1 MSLRAALALAALCAA
16 TPLAAAE
23 AADAP
28 SAGQTPAPDAS
39 ANTAP
44 RRYSLHRDYG
54 ETPDARAFTR
64 PQAAADQDL
73 VLQPGFFEPLPP
85 TLAAPPADPARDR
98 QGRPVQQSAPDDAPQ
113 V

>member
-1 MSLRAALALAALCAA
+1 MSLRAALALAAFCAA

-23 AADAP
+23 APDAQSVGLAAPAKTADA
-28 SAGQTPAPDAS
+28 
-39 ANTAP
+39 AP

-54 ETPDARAFTR
+54 ETPAPAAFTG
-64 PQAAADQDL
+64 PQAASGQDL

-85 TLAAPPADPARDR
+85 TLADPAPAPARDR
-98 QGRPVQQSAPDDAPQ
+98 QGRPTQQSVPDDAPQ